1 MKLTILATLAFST
14 MSFAQVTPELCQVI
28 QNGRATGMMIQKT
41 QGDGFYNQASQLAQ
55 KSGSCV
61 KANLLGSYS
70 SVRIYQGGTG
80 KRLSGKGDSEF
91 SGQSQQ
97 ANMVCIEMTCNP
109 VVDNK
114 AQTGNGYGTGV
125 VIQPGAPVNTPAN
138 PSYPSTYPSDSSY

>member
-1 MKLTILATLAFST
+1 MKLTIIAIVAFSAI
-14 MSFAQVTPELCQVI
+14 SFAETTPELCQVI
-28 QNGRATGMMIQKT
+28 QNGRATGVMISKT

-55 KSGSCV
+55 KSGQCV

-97 ANMVCIEMTCNP
+97 ANYTCIEMTCNP
-109 VVDNK
+109 VVDSK
-114 AQTGNGYGTGV
+114 AQTDNGYGTGE
-125 VIQPGAPVNTPAN
+125 IIHPGASVSTPSN
-138 PSYPSTYPSDSSY
+138 PYPSTYPSDASY